1 VIQPANNIIG
11 ITHHVSLAPPV
22 KITSITFIEISMEIM
37 EIRDIP
43 AAVLRACNIRI
54 CFDKMA
60 VSRSIEVIKPLTI
73 ARLIMTTVGQANP
86 EI

>member
-1 VIQPANNIIG
+1 VIHPANNIIG

-22 KITSITFIEISMEIM
+22 KITSIKFIAISIEIM
-37 EIRDIP
+37 EIKDIP
-43 AAVLRACNIRI
+43 AAVLKACNRRI
-54 CFDKMA
+54 CFDKMT

-73 ARLIMTTVGQANP
+73 ARLIMITVGQANP